1 MKLFKKIIK
10 MKDFILIICLYALSI
25 YVYYVSQSFPVRP
38 YIPRAQNPGFYPSLL
53 SLVLI
58 ALSTIYLIQVIIKIK
73 REETAKNQEDF
84 EAISEKK
91 GKSFWGKATSQ
102 TKKYLGIAIIM
113 LFAYTYLMNWLGFA
127 TSTFVFLLVT
137 SKVLSSN
144 EEKLYRLIIFSLS
157 VTAILYVVFD
167 IIIRIRFPE
176 GLLI

>member
-10 MKDFILIICLYALSI
+10 TKDFMLIIFLYALSI
-25 YVYYVSQSFPVRP
+25 YVYSVSQSFPVRP

-73 REETAKNQEDF
+73 KEETSKKQEDF
-84 EAISEKK
+84 EAPPEKK
-91 GKSFWGKATSQ
+91 KKTFWGKATSQ
-102 TKKYLGIAIIM
+102 TKKYLGISVFM
-113 LFAYTYLMNWLGFA
+113 LFVYTFLMNWLGFA
-127 TSTFVFLLVT
+127 SSTFIFLLVV

-144 EEKLYRLIIFSLS
+144 EEKLYKLIIFSLS

-167 IIIRIRFPE
+167 IVIRIRFPE